1 MEGYD
6 EGLETGVQSPLG
18 EQLLEKGVLT
28 EDQLRIALMEQETSQ
43 DAIGR
48 VLVNLGFVT
57 EATIRDVLSESQGA
71 ETVDLR
77 QINVDPDALNMV
89 PMEIAKRY
97 NVLPFALKDNIL
109 TMAVANPSDMIVFE
123 QVRSMLAAE
132 VELKLKVASE
142 SDISRSVDEYYG
154 LELSIEGILKEIESG
169 ESDVAVNALQSDSA
183 TAGHP
188 IVRLVNAF
196 LSDGVKRN
204 ASDIHFEPEQ
214 SFLRV
219 RYRIDGVLRQIRSLH
234 RSYWDAM
241 GVRLKVMADMN
252 IAESRMPQDGKI
264 SMTLYG
270 HKVDFRVASQPTA
283 HGENFVLR
291 ILDQQKSIVPI
302 TDLGLNENALNMVEL
317 MLSRP
322 TGMLLVTGPTGSG
335 KTTTLY
341 SFLNHLN
348 TEKVNIMT
356 LEDPIEYPMHMIRQS
371 AVSEQAKMDWA
382 SGIKSMLRQ
391 DPDIIL
397 IGEIR
402 DNETADMS
410 LRAAMTGHQVLST
423 LHTNSAIGII
433 PRLLDMGVLPDILS
447 GNVIGVIAQ
456 RLIRRLCSNCKTPKE
471 LEENDIRVLSHFVED
486 PHNVQIHQQ
495 VGCAQ
500 CEYQGYRG
508 RVAIMEILKFSDE
521 IDELVAARAS
531 VRDIR
536 EAAEQLGVFLDLAQ
550 NAMEKVLQGESTIAE
565 VGRVVDMTKY
575 LIGSGVAD
583 SAPAAA
589 PAAEAAPQAEEAVHH
604 EEAPAEHHH
613 EEAAQPEEAQHSE
626 EAQHYEEAPPA
637 EEPPQA

>member
-1 MEGYD
+1 MSMSAFEGGD
-6 EGLETGVQSPLG
+6 GSTAPLG
-18 EQLLEKGVLT
+18 DQLLSKGVLT

-43 DAIGR
+43 EPIGR
-48 VLVNLGFVT
+48 VLVGLGFVT

-77 QINVDPDALNMV
+77 AINIDPDALNMV

-97 NVLPFALKDNIL
+97 NILPFALHDNVL
-109 TMAVANPSDMIVFE
+109 TMAVANPNDLIIFE
-123 QVRSMLAAE
+123 QIRSMLSSD
-132 VELKLKVASE
+132 VDLRLKVASE
-142 SDISRSVDEYYG
+142 SDISRSVDEFYG
-154 LELSIEGILKEIESG
+154 LELTIEGILHEIETG
-169 ESDVAVNALQSDSA
+169 DTDVAITALQSDSA

-204 ASDIHFEPEQ
+204 ASDVHFEPEQ

-241 GVRLKVMADMN
+241 SVRLKVMSDMN

-264 SMTLYG
+264 VMTLYG
-270 HKVDFRVASQPTA
+270 HRVDFRVASQPTA

-302 TDLGLNENALNMVEL
+302 TGLGLNETSLQMVEL
-317 MLSRP
+317 MLARP

-356 LEDPIEYPMHMIRQS
+356 LEDPIEYPMHMIRQAS
-371 AVSEQAKMDWA
+371 VSESARMDWA
-382 SGIKSMLRQ
+382 SGIRSMLRQ

-402 DNETADMS
+402 DNETADMA

-423 LHTNSAIGII
+423 LHTNSAIGVI
-433 PRLLDMGVLPDILS
+433 PRLLDMGVLPDVLA

-456 RLIRRLCSNCKTPKE
+456 RLIRRLCLNCKTQR
-471 LEENDIRVLSHFVED
+471 LAEESEVKILSHFVEN
-486 PHNVQIHQQ
+486 PTEVGVFQP
-495 VGCAQ
+495 VGCSQ
-500 CEYQGYRG
+500 CEYQGYKG
-508 RVAIMEILKFSDE
+508 RIAIMELLKFSDDV
-521 IDELVAARAS
+521 DELVAARAS

-536 EAAEQLGVFLDLAQ
+536 DTAERLGVYIELA
-550 NAMEKVLQGESTIAE
+550 NSAMEKVLQGESSVEEIS
-565 VGRVVDMTKY
+565 RVVDLTKFQF
-575 LIGSGVAD
+575 
-583 SAPAAA
+583 SAPA
-589 PAAEAAPQAEEAVHH
+589 E
-604 EEAPAEHHH
+604 
-613 EEAAQPEEAQHSE
+613 SS
-626 EAQHYEEAPPA
+626 
-637 EEPPQA
+637 

>member
-1 MEGYD
+1 MGSSDFDEFSGYGAGEG
-6 EGLETGVQSPLG
+6 TTVPLG

-28 EDQLRIALMEQETSQ
+28 EDQLRIALMEQESSQ
-43 DAIGR
+43 EAIGR

-57 EATIRDVLSESQGA
+57 ESTIRDVLSEAQGA

-77 QINVDPDALNMV
+77 QVNVDPEALNMV

-97 NVLPFALKDNIL
+97 NVLPFAYHDGHL
-109 TMAVANPSDMIVFE
+109 TMAVANPNDMIVFE
-123 QVRSMLAAE
+123 QIRSMLS
-132 VELKLKVASE
+132 VDTELKLKVASE
-142 SDISRSVDEYYG
+142 SDISRAVDEFYG
-154 LELSIEGILKEIESG
+154 LELTIEGILHEIETG
-169 ESDVAVNALQSDSA
+169 EADVAVASLQSDSA

-241 GVRLKVMADMN
+241 VVRLKVLADMN
-252 IAESRMPQDGKI
+252 IAESRQPQDGKI

-302 TDLGLNENALNMVEL
+302 TDLGLNEASLKMVEL

-322 TGMLLVTGPTGSG
+322 TGLLLVTGPTGSG

-348 TEKVNIMT
+348 TEQVNIMT
-356 LEDPIEYPMHMIRQS
+356 LEDPIEYPMHLIRQS
-371 AVSEQAKMDWA
+371 AVSEAYKMDWS

-397 IGEIR
+397 IGEVR
-402 DNETADMS
+402 DNETADMA
-410 LRAAMTGHQVLST
+410 LRAAMTGHQVLTT

-433 PRLLDMGVLPDILS
+433 PRLLDMGVLPDILA

-456 RLIRRLCSNCKTPKE
+456 RLIRTLCPFCKTQRLAEGPE
-471 LEENDIRVLSHFVED
+471 VQILANFVEN
-486 PHNVQIHQQ
+486 PEEVGIHQP
-495 VGCAQ
+495 VGCNK
-500 CEYQGYRG
+500 CDYQGYKG
-508 RVAIMEILKFSDE
+508 RVAIMELLKFSDE

-536 EAAEQLGVFLDLAQ
+536 DAAEQLGVFIDLSQ
-550 NAMEKVLQGESTIAE
+550 SAMEKVLQGESSIDE
-565 VGRVVDMTKY
+565 VSRVVDLTKFMH
-575 LIGSGVAD
+575 GVGGGD
-583 SAPAAA
+583 VEEQPV
-589 PAAEAAPQAEEAVHH
+589 EA
-604 EEAPAEHHH
+604 
-613 EEAAQPEEAQHSE
+613 
-626 EAQHYEEAPPA
+626 
-637 EEPPQA
+637 